1 MATAASCSA
10 FCHAYGDK
18 VVLLLNGY
26 DKGEDP
32 SGRRQQREIRLA
44 RKRLEEFRQPGAA
57 AAGPEEMTLLTEV
70 CHKAHT
76 QKCRRRHMART
87 LNDYL
92 ERSGRANS
100 AGVRDARSVFDQAY
114 SLARQI
120 VELREKHGLTQV
132 QLSEA
137 TGIPQAQISKIE
149 RGVISPTSA
158 TLAKIAEALG
168 SDLRLVER

>member
-1 MATAASCSA
+1 
-10 FCHAYGDK
+10 
-18 VVLLLNGY
+18 
-26 DKGEDP
+26 
-32 SGRRQQREIRLA
+32 
-44 RKRLEEFRQPGAA
+44 
-57 AAGPEEMTLLTEV
+57 
-70 CHKAHT
+70 
-76 QKCRRRHMART
+76 MART

-92 ERSGRANS
+92 ERSGRASS
-100 AGVRDARSVFDQAY
+100 AAVRDARAVFDQAY

-120 VELREKHGLTQV
+120 IELREKHGLTQV

-158 TLAKIAEALG
+158 TLAKIAEALA

>member
-1 MATAASCSA
+1 
-10 FCHAYGDK
+10 
-18 VVLLLNGY
+18 V
-26 DKGEDP
+26 
-32 SGRRQQREIRLA
+32 
-44 RKRLEEFRQPGAA
+44 
-57 AAGPEEMTLLTEV
+57 
-70 CHKAHT
+70 
-76 QKCRRRHMART
+76 ART

-100 AGVRDARSVFDQAY
+100 AAVREARAVFDQAY
-114 SLARQI
+114 GLARQI

-158 TLAKIAEALG
+158 TLAKIAEALA

>member
-1 MATAASCSA
+1 
-10 FCHAYGDK
+10 
-18 VVLLLNGY
+18 
-26 DKGEDP
+26 
-32 SGRRQQREIRLA
+32 
-44 RKRLEEFRQPGAA
+44 
-57 AAGPEEMTLLTEV
+57 
-70 CHKAHT
+70 
-76 QKCRRRHMART
+76 MART

-92 ERSGRANS
+92 KQSDRATS
-100 AGVRDARSVFDQAY
+100 TAVREARAVFDQAY

-158 TLAKIAEALG
+158 TLAKIAVALD

>member
-1 MATAASCSA
+1 
-10 FCHAYGDK
+10 
-18 VVLLLNGY
+18 
-26 DKGEDP
+26 
-32 SGRRQQREIRLA
+32 
-44 RKRLEEFRQPGAA
+44 
-57 AAGPEEMTLLTEV
+57 
-70 CHKAHT
+70 
-76 QKCRRRHMART
+76 MART

-100 AGVRDARSVFDQAY
+100 AAVREARAVFDQAY

-120 VELREKHGLTQV
+120 MELREKHGLTQV

-158 TLAKIAEALG
+158 TLAKIAEALA

>member
-1 MATAASCSA
+1 
-10 FCHAYGDK
+10 
-18 VVLLLNGY
+18 V
-26 DKGEDP
+26 
-32 SGRRQQREIRLA
+32 
-44 RKRLEEFRQPGAA
+44 
-57 AAGPEEMTLLTEV
+57 
-70 CHKAHT
+70 
-76 QKCRRRHMART
+76 ART

-92 ERSGRANS
+92 KRSERANS
-100 AGVRDARSVFDQAY
+100 DAVREARAVFDQAY

-137 TGIPQAQISKIE
+137 TGVPQAQISKIE

-158 TLAKIAEALG
+158 TLAKIAEALE